1 MKKLIVSIATLG
13 SGGAER
19 VLSVLSKPLIER
31 FDEVQFVLWEGGEP
45 FYEMDKSVRIV
56 QLPMLSGNTGHI
68 KKMKVFRQ
76 YVKKEKPNMI
86 LSFLT
91 HYNMLV
97 LVSTIGLRQHVVVA
111 ERTDPQRMLSGG
123 KVQFWLRDLLYRHAV
138 GILTQTEYAKSCYDK
153 KFAGKTKVFYNPITI
168 KEEQVGA
175 ATRAVKEQ
183 LFVTVGRLE
192 GVKDQTTMIR
202 AFSQFHQTHPDY
214 RLVIYGEGPMRQQLE
229 TLIGSLDLANK
240 VILAGNNSM
249 VWDAIAPAE
258 CFLLS
263 SEYEGMSNAMAEAMC
278 LGLPVISTKVGGAT
292 EFIKDGENGYL
303 VDVHDADTM
312 AKRMCEVADNSELRH
327 SMGEEAVK
335 VYELLRAD
343 KISQEWVDYLDGLM
357 TE

>member
-1 MKKLIVSIATLG
+1 MKKIIVSIATLG

-19 VLSVLSKPLIER
+19 VLSVLSKHLVER
-31 FDEVQFVLWEGGEP
+31 FDEVHYVLWEGGVP
-45 FYEMDKSVRIV
+45 FYEFDKRVKIV
-56 QLPMLSGNTGHI
+56 ELPKLSGRKGTNKQI
-68 KKMKVFRQ
+68 KTFRQ
-76 YVKKEKPNMI
+76 YIKKEQPSLI

-97 LVSTIGLRQHVVVA
+97 LFSTMGLKQKVVVA
-111 ERTDPQRMLSGG
+111 ERTDPKRMLSGG

-153 KFAGKTKVFYNPITI
+153 KFAGKTKVFYNPITM

-175 ATRAVKEQ
+175 ATRSVKEK

-192 GVKDQTTMIR
+192 GVKDQNMMIR

-229 TLIGSLDLANK
+229 TLISSLGLDDK
-240 VILAGNNSM
+240 VVLAGNNSK

-263 SEYEGMSNAMAEAMC
+263 SEYEGMSNAMAEALC

-292 EFIKDGENGYL
+292 EFIKDGVNGYL

-312 AKRMCEVADNSELRH
+312 ANRMCEVADDVALRE
-327 SMGEEAVK
+327 SMGKEAVK

-343 KISQEWVDYLDGLM
+343 KISQEWVDYLGGLM
-357 TE
+357 AK

>member
-1 MKKLIVSIATLG
+1 MKKIIVSIATLG

-19 VLSVLSKPLIER
+19 VLSVLSKHLVER
-31 FDEVQFVLWEGGEP
+31 FDEVHYVLWEGGTP
-45 FYEMDKSVRIV
+45 FYEMDNRVKIV
-56 QLPMLSGNTGHI
+56 SLPSLTGCKGTNKQI
-68 KKMKVFRQ
+68 KTFRR
-76 YVKKEKPNMI
+76 YIRKEKPSLI

-97 LVSTIGLRQHVVVA
+97 LVSTMGLRQHVVVA

-153 KFAGKTKVFYNPITI
+153 KFAGKTKVFYNPITMM
-168 KEEQVGA
+168 EEQVGA
-175 ATRAVKEQ
+175 ATRTVKEK

-192 GVKDQTTMIR
+192 GVKDQTTMIH
-202 AFSQFHQTHPDY
+202 AFSQLHQTHPDY

-229 TLIGSLDLANK
+229 TLISSLGLANK
-240 VILAGNNSM
+240 VILAGNNSK

-263 SEYEGMSNAMAEAMC
+263 SEYEGMSNAMAEALC

-292 EFIKDGENGYL
+292 EFIKDGVNGYL

-312 AKRMCEVADNSELRH
+312 AKRMCEVADNETLRG
-327 SMGEEAVK
+327 SMGKEAAK

-343 KISQEWVDYLDGLM
+343 KISQEWVEYLDSLM
-357 TE
+357 A